1 MVQALLHG
9 DIEKKCIAKFLLLI
23 LYQRYTKGIQKIGN
37 FFGTTF
43 GTKKKITKKTLK
55 RAALVINTFRLLY
68 APFYS
73 NIYKSSA
80 QKQQNAEDTALQYI
94 EA

>member
-1 MVQALLHG
+1 M
-9 DIEKKCIAKFLLLI
+9 
-23 LYQRYTKGIQKIGN
+23 QRVYNRQVISSAQSSAHEN
-37 FFGTTF
+37 FFS
-43 GTKKKITKKTLK
+43 KKTPK
-55 RAALVINTFRLLY
+55 REALVINTFRLLY

>member
-1 MVQALLHG
+1 MHFH
-9 DIEKKCIAKFLLLI
+9 K
-23 LYQRYTKGIQKIGN
+23 QRYAKSIQQIGN
-37 FFGTTF
+37 FFGTIV
-43 GTKKKITKKTLK
+43 GTRKLFFKKTPK
-55 RAALVINTFRLLY
+55 REALVINTFRLLY

>member
-1 MVQALLHG
+1 MHFH
-9 DIEKKCIAKFLLLI
+9 K
-23 LYQRYTKGIQKIGN
+23 QRYAKSIQQIGN
-37 FFGTTF
+37 FFGTIV
-43 GTKKKITKKTLK
+43 GTRKLFFKKNTQAGGVGNQHLPL
-55 RAALVINTFRLLY
+55 ALC
-68 APFYS
+68 PFYS